1 MEGVSTC
8 VYTCM
13 GSIAFEFFLAFS
25 FYCIRFSPLVLEFF
39 PSHFLYIPVALAL
52 WFLRISIYMYMTLFG
67 LIQRVRYYDRR
78 AGDILRR
85 LE

>member
-1 MEGVSTC
+1 MRIYMYGFDS
-8 VYTCM
+8 
-13 GSIAFEFFLAFS
+13 FLVFLGFS
-25 FYCIRFSPLVLEFF
+25 FYCIKFSPLVLEFF

-52 WFLRISIYMYMTLFG
+52 WFLRMSIYMYMTLFG
-67 LIQRVRYYDRR
+67 LIQRVRYYDQR